1 MRVYALLP
9 ILALVLATPARAADP
24 VPVTDPPLA
33 TPKPHPQ
40 GLLPVEVAQQRV
52 RRYLASVPGMPPDV
66 VVLPASGL
74 VPWPLEHVD
83 KDIRAEVWTVVPRVG
98 NGVGPPIM
106 MFAVRTDTGE
116 VFALYLR
123 DLQKEP
129 TFR

>member
-1 MRVYALLP
+1 MRLLALLLIP
-9 ILALVLATPARAADP
+9 ALLVASPARAADP
-24 VPVTDPPLA
+24 IPQTDPPLA

-66 VVLPASGL
+66 VVVPATGL
-74 VPWPLEHVD
+74 VPWPTEVLE
-83 KDIRAEVWTVVPRVG
+83 KDVRAEVWCVVPRVG

-129 TFR
+129 VFR

>member
-1 MRVYALLP
+1 MRAYALL
-9 ILALVLATPARAADP
+9 LVPFLFAAPARAADP

-40 GLLPVEVAQQRV
+40 GLLPVEVAQLRV
-52 RRYLASVPGMPPDV
+52 RKYLASVPGMPQDV

-98 NGVGPPIM
+98 KDVGPPIM